1 MKRILLHKEH
11 QILSIL
17 FDSQQKAAEIG
28 CYEEGGAGIGSIL
41 ICRVK
46 DVVPGIQAA
55 FVDIGTGVNAYLP
68 IADIGAHTVFTKKN
82 GKKQIAQGDELL
94 VQIIREPMKTK
105 PAAVSTKLSISGKY
119 VAVTADGKGTVNVSK
134 KIHDDGFRE
143 RVRELLLPGLDPRFS
158 LVLRTNA
165 ISAETEILAGEAAH
179 IQAQMADICKRALF
193 QSCPAHLYDPMPEWL
208 VSLRDTR
215 DDTLEEVLT
224 DDAALFEQMRSVQA
238 EVFSE
243 KTALRLY
250 ADSQLPLLKA
260 YSAERVLKEALSER
274 VWLKSG
280 GYLVIQP
287 TEALVAID
295 VNSGKSEH
303 KGSTKDAA
311 MKLNLEAAREAAR
324 QIRLRNLSG
333 IILIDFINMAD
344 EALQKQLLQELN
356 ICLKQDPVY
365 TCLMG
370 MTHLELTEITR
381 KKVRKPLYQT
391 GVGLFLSE

>member
-17 FDSQQKAAEIG
+17 FDNRQKAAEIG

-68 IADIGAHTVFTKKN
+68 IADLGAHSIFTKKN
-82 GKKQIAQGDELL
+82 GRKQIAQGDELL

-119 VAVTADGKGTVNVSK
+119 VAVTADGKGMVNVSK
-134 KIHDDGFRE
+134 KIHDDEFRG
-143 RVRELLLPGLDPRFS
+143 RVRELLLPVLDPRFS

-165 ISAETEILAGEAAH
+165 LGIDSEELVREAGQLQEQAAK
-179 IQAQMADICKRALF
+179 ICERAMF
-193 QSCPAHLYDPMPEWL
+193 QICPTHLYDPLPEWL

-224 DDAALFEQMRSVQA
+224 DDAVLFEQMNAVYTD
-238 EVFSE
+238 VFSE
-243 KTALRLY
+243 KTALRFY
-250 ADSQLPLLKA
+250 EDPQLPLIKA
-260 YSAERVLKEALSER
+260 YSIEQVLKEALSER

-311 MKLNLEAAREAAR
+311 MKLNLEAARKAAR

-356 ICLKQDPVY
+356 ACLKQDPVY

-391 GVGLFLSE
+391 GVGVFLPE